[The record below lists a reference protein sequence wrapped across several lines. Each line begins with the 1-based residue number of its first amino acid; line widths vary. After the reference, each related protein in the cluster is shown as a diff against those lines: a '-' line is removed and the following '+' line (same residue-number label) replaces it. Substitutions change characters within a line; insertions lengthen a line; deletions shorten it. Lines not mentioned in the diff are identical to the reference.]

1 MKNRILKHWNFLRL
15 FRLSMGI
22 LLTIQAVMAAEVWF
36 AGLGILLVGT
46 AIFNAGC
53 CGTAG
58 CEVPPAKSTYP
69 RNPNTKKA
77 VFKL

>member
-1 MKNRILKHWNFLRL
+1 MKNRIFKHWNFLRV

-46 AIFNAGC
+46 AVFNIGC
-53 CGTAG
+53 CGPAG
-58 CEVPPAKSTYP
+58 CEVTP
-69 RNPNTKKA
+69 RKVNTSKEPEYEEVK
-77 VFKL
+77 